1 MHCKV
6 VEKIKSQMRD
16 KAPFV
21 WGNRIYLK
29 KNRLWS
35 VAAEISPKRSVVSSL
50 RLSHYG
56 PH

>member
-16 KAPFV
+16 KAACV

-29 KNRLWS
+29 TNGLLS
-35 VAAEISPKRSVVSSL
+35 VAAEISPKRSLVSSL